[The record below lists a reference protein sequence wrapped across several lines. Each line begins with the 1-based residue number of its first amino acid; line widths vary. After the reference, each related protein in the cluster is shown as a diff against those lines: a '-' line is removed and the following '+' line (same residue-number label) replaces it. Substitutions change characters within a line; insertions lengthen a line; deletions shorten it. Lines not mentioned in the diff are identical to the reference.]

1 MLTFEKLTPG
11 DNLGTNTQYFDDD
24 VAADWL
30 ELFPEDKKDLPELPP
45 GMISAITMRA
55 FLATAQPRPK
65 GNIHGTQEFTVHK
78 FPKLGDKIITT
89 TLCKKKETRK
99 NNNWVYCET
108 QSHDQNGELLFT
120 GSMGIIWGG

>member
-30 ELFPEDKKDLPELPP
+30 EMFP
-45 GMISAITMRA
+45 
-55 FLATAQPRPK
+55 
-65 GNIHGTQEFTVHK
+65 VHR
-78 FPKLGDKIITT
+78 FPKLGDEIITT
-89 TLCKKKETRK
+89 TLCKKKEIWK
-99 NNNWVYCET
+99 NNNWVYFET